1 MKTRLFLKSQ
11 QGTIFLTTM
20 IIMFL
25 MVLVS
30 GSVFQLSTQHMHY
43 ISVLRK
49 SSQAQYLAEA
59 GLAAAVATL
68 TANFSNKDNAAMF
81 PATNLG
87 VGSYDVTVVQSG
99 GRVLLK
105 SVGTVQSVQRLASLE
120 VEDLTPTA
128 LNQGEA
134 AGGNILLATILGS
147 DSDVTGNLF
156 ANQNVNLIAWFFSSV
171 TINGDVFAGGTVS
184 KSTFFGGT
192 VTWWSKTDNAGN
204 ITFPNYDFNFYKAI
218 AQTNELANPGCC
230 YFLGNQDWTNKT
242 SNLNTTG
249 GVLFVEGNVT
259 LRGTTTI
266 TGCLISTGTVRMYGT
281 VNQSKAVNFPSYPAM
296 MTSTNDIL
304 LLNIPFISSGK
315 LFANGLVY
323 AGNDFKLLGIGA
335 QANVTGSVIAKGVL
349 QQAQIVS
356 DLDIVYV
363 HQNPPGLI
371 IGGGATA
378 PINVK
383 SYNT

>member
-1 MKTRLFLKSQ
+1 
-11 QGTIFLTTM
+11 M